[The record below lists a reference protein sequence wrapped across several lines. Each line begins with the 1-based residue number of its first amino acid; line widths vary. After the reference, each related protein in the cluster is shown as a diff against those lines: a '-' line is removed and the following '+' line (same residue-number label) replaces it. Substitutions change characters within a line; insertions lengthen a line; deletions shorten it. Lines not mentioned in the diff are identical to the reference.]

1 MTVRI
6 NKPPIDLRS
15 KLSELERPIGLKG
28 GELMATETLQDAREL
43 IGAGRKNLFFNGCFR
58 FFQRD
63 NDHDNTGNGWGYYA
77 ADRWLTNKSRT
88 RQVDVTIE
96 GISYKAIEISPS
108 ADGTYNGGR
117 GIIQRVEDYAN
128 IYQRPT
134 VLSFYIKS
142 SAPSDV
148 EVGRLFDSGSG
159 SYPGPSVR
167 TDSVFTR
174 VEYELPTFNPVNQV
188 DNYLVN
194 GLDDGITYTIAN
206 AQLEFGGV
214 ATPFEHR
221 TFGEELELCQRYF
234 EKTYTVTVNP
244 GTVTGSGAEVIDFN
258 GGNTSIVRKG
268 IRFKTRKRTAPT
280 VTFYNPSTG
289 ATGSART
296 NSGTTDTN
304 LNGPFDNGQS
314 GCFVDTN
321 PSAGE
326 FCRFHWAAGAEI

>member
-6 NKPPIDLRS
+6 TQPPINLRS
-15 KLSELERPIGLKG
+15 KLSELEKPIGAKG
-28 GELMATETLQDAREL
+28 LDVMRSETVTEARES
-43 IGAGRKNLFFNGCFR
+43 IGAGRKNLFINGCFR

-63 NDHDNTGNGWGYYA
+63 NDYDNTGNGWNYYA
-77 ADRWLTNKSRT
+77 ADRWLTNKGRT

-96 GISYKAIEISPS
+96 GVSYKAIEISPS

-117 GIIQRVEDYAN
+117 GMLQRIEDFAN

-159 SYPGPSVR
+159 SYPGTSFR
-167 TDSVFTR
+167 TGTEFTR

-194 GLDDGITYTIAN
+194 GLDNGITYTIAN
-206 AQLEFGGV
+206 AQLEFGRV
-214 ATPFEHR
+214 ATEFEHR

-234 EKTYTVTVNP
+234 EKTYTLTVNP
-244 GTVTGSGAEVIDFN
+244 GVITDSGIEIIDFN
-258 GGNTSIVRKG
+258 GGNTSIVRHG
-268 IRFKTRKRTAPT
+268 VRFKTRKRAAPT
-280 VTFYNPSTG
+280 ITFYNPSTG
-289 ATGSART
+289 STGSART
-296 NSGTTDTN
+296 DSGTTDTT
-304 LNGPFDNGQS
+304 LNGPFGNGQA
-314 GCFVDTN
+314 GYFADTT

-326 FCRFHWAAGAEI
+326 YCKFHWTAGAEL